1 MPCQF
6 CHCLGGIHGCAGFTK
21 AFDDKTSTTDGW
33 GFGPPA
39 SYPHAEGMLLDDTL
53 VLHTRLR
60 LQRQAQ
66 SFTLTLKAGYVVSL
80 LADSA
85 DIACLLK
92 RCTWLRF

>member
-53 VLHTRLR
+53 VLHTRLKIAEASPVLHFNLEGRICCVTSCR
-60 LQRQAQ
+60 L
-66 SFTLTLKAGYVVSL
+66 S
-80 LADSA
+80 
-85 DIACLLK
+85 
-92 RCTWLRF
+92 